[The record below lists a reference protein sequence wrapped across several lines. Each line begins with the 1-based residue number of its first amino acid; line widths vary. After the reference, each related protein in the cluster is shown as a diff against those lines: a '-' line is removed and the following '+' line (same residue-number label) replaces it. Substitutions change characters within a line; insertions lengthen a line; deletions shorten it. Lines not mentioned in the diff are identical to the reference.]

1 MDYLTASGG
10 EAAFRIEPNTT
21 FSFAGR
27 VVPVRE
33 VELDTSFRLDL
44 GKLFG
49 GQTDSETAYAYAQ
62 WNVTK
67 PEKALAVFGS
77 DDAAVVWLNGH
88 EVHRIAK
95 DRALSL
101 DSDRFDLPLEAG
113 INRLLVKVEN
123 GTGSW
128 AFALRVFDGEGR
140 NRFLARDL
148 RRHLESFQPVP
159 ALGGF
164 LLDDSFPDLVWSNPS
179 AAERVFGSQQMR
191 VAWYGP
197 DLAPSARP
205 VGEGPYSA
213 LVETTTRD
221 GYAYRQFVPFAKL
234 PLGAVPSFPSPP
246 TREPPRLRGA
256 WPLDFNEPQ
265 KAELSRHFW
274 LGAAEAFARGRDG
287 AIAALALARL
297 GEHPPPKDEPLWLH
311 SGFIQTAEQQLRLR
325 IAIEGRIPR
334 PLPPVERLSPP
345 APELRVGTE
354 TMAGV
359 RSGTADKV
367 RAVARDWAKED
378 PNPFVVL
385 IVRRGVV
392 FLREAFNG
400 FSKDETFY
408 PASIGKTVAGLT
420 FARAVDQGLL
430 DFDRPVGSV
439 LPDWQ
444 DPRTAKITYR
454 HCFAHVSGLSEH
466 ASHGGLFNAFL
477 DNALLVEDAVFTS
490 PGTRVRYNGDDMNLV
505 GKALELVTG
514 QSIWRLLYESMERPF
529 AEPVSQLD
537 LGFGDAFTASYLAK
551 LGQMILQDGRYGPY
565 RFFNP
570 GFLETLRPRR
580 VADFAPGLDDR
591 TIEAGIGLAFMTDP
605 PGPRER
611 GVLGPN
617 VIGHGASSGAIWRI
631 DPDHGV
637 IVVVGRSAFK
647 DAASNDLWAGRL
659 VSAVAQG
666 LGP

>member
-1 MDYLTASGG
+1 MDYLSAAGG
-10 EAAFRIEPNTT
+10 EAAFRIEPTT
-21 FSFAGR
+21 SVSFDGR

-33 VELDTSFRLDL
+33 VELDASSRLDL

-49 GQTDSETAYAYAQ
+49 GQTDAETAYAYAQ
-62 WNVTK
+62 WPVAK

-77 DDAAVVWLNGH
+77 DDAAAVWLNGQ
-88 EVHRIAK
+88 EVHRVAR

-101 DSDRFDLPLEAG
+101 DSDRFDLPLRAG
-113 INRLLVKVEN
+113 MNRLLVKVEN
-123 GTGSW
+123 STGSW

-140 NRFLARDL
+140 NRFLARDV

-159 ALGGF
+159 ALGGY
-164 LLDDSFPDLVWSNPS
+164 LLDESFPDLVWSNPI
-179 AAERVFGSQQMR
+179 AAERAFGNQEMH

-197 DLAPSARP
+197 DLLPSARP
-205 VGEGPYSA
+205 AHDGPYAA
-213 LVETTTRD
+213 LVETRTRD

-234 PLGAVPSFPSPP
+234 PPGAVPSFPAPP
-246 TREPPRLRGA
+246 TREPPRLRSP

-274 LGAAEAFARGRDG
+274 LGAAELFARSRDG
-287 AIAALALARL
+287 AVVALALARL

-325 IAIEGRIPR
+325 IAIEGRTPR
-334 PLPPVERLSPP
+334 SLAPVERLSAP
-345 APELRVGTE
+345 APELRTGSEATAAVRPGT
-354 TMAGV
+354 V
-359 RSGTADKV
+359 QKI
-367 RAVARDWAKED
+367 RAVARDWARDD

-385 IVRRGVV
+385 VARGGVV
-392 FLREAFNG
+392 FLHETFNG
-400 FSKDETFY
+400 FSKDDTFY
-408 PASIGKTVAGLT
+408 PASIGKTIAGLT

-430 DFDRPVGSV
+430 DFDQPVGSV
-439 LPDWQ
+439 LADWQ
-444 DPRTAKITYR
+444 DPRTAKITFR
-454 HCFAHVSGLSEH
+454 HCFAHLSGLSEH

-477 DNALLVEDAVFTS
+477 DNALLVEDAVFAR

-537 LGFGDAFTASYLAK
+537 LGFGDAFTATYLAK
-551 LGQMILQDGRYGPY
+551 VGQMILQDGRYGPY

-580 VADFAPGLDDR
+580 IADFAPELDDR
-591 TIEAGIGLAFMTDP
+591 NIEAGIGLAFMTDP
-605 PGPRER
+605 PGPREL
-611 GVLGPN
+611 GPLGPN
-617 VIGHGASSGAIWRI
+617 VVGHGASSGAIWRI

-637 IVVVGRSAFK
+637 IVVVGRSAYK
-647 DAASNDLWAGRL
+647 DAASNDLWAAKL
-659 VSAVAQG
+659 VSAVAEG
-666 LGP
+666 LVL